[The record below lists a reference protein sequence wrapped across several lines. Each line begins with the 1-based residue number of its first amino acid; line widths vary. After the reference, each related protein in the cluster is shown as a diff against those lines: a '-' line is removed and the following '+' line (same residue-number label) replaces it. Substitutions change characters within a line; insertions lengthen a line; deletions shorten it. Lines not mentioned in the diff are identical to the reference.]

1 MLDNAAFSESQRA
14 TDYVAWPNSGAFPL
28 EYFWGGRSSNS
39 AVPWSVYLG
48 NAYQAPDP
56 STVTVVLVRARD
68 GQKWRFTPTTQRPN
82 GTTDNGGN
90 YLNVNPDQTYG
101 MARSIVFRP
110 SLAALGTIQ
119 DGDQFTVTVRGIT
132 NAAGNAKT
140 LKYTTTFFKLI

>member
-14 TDYVAWPNSGAFPL
+14 TNYVAWPNSGAFPL

-56 STVTVVLVRARD
+56 STVIVVLVRARD
-68 GQKWRFTPTTQRPN
+68 GKRWRFTPSTQRPN
-82 GTTDNGGN
+82 GTTDNGGS

-110 SLAALGTIQ
+110 SLAALGTIR

-132 NAAGNAKT
+132 KAQPAPT
-140 LKYTTTFFKLI
+140 RR